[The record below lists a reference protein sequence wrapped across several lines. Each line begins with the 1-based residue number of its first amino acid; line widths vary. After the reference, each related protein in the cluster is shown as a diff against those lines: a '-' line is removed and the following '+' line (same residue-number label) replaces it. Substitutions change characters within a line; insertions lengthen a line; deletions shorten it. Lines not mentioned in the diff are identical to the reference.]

1 MTEIVFIGAG
11 NVASHL
17 APALESSRVGQVCQV
32 YSRTPESAQAL
43 CERIRSERKSDAFAS
58 STASVN
64 DVPQAVTD
72 AAQIT
77 PDADVYIVSLVDHAV
92 GEALSVVPPTRR
104 DALWL
109 HTSGSL
115 PMEVLAARSDRFGV
129 FYPLQTFSKD
139 RDVDM
144 AQVPIFIEGNTPEVT
159 DTIRAMA
166 EAVSSKVYY
175 ADGDLRRRMHIA
187 AVFACNFTNYM
198 FTVADDLLRR
208 DGLSLEVLHP
218 LLAETVHKAMT
229 GSPERGQT
237 GPAVRGDKEVVERH
251 ASMLP
256 PDLAEIYRLLSDSIY
271 KRHHDK

>member
-1 MTEIVFIGAG
+1 MVKIVFLGAG

-17 APALESSRVGQVCQV
+17 APALERGGVGEVCQV
-32 YSRTPESAQAL
+32 YSRTLVSAETL
-43 CERIRSERKSDAFAS
+43 CARLQSARPVCDLSRI
-58 STASVN
+58 
-64 DVPQAVTD
+64 VTD
-72 AAQIT
+72 ADI
-77 PDADVYIVSLVDHAV
+77 YIVSLVDHAV
-92 GEALSVVPPTRR
+92 SEALSAVPPTRR

-115 PMEVLAARSDRFGV
+115 PMEVLVQRSDRFGV

-139 RDVDM
+139 RAVDM
-144 AQVPIFIEGNTPEVT
+144 SQVPVFIEGNTPEVT
-159 DTIRAMA
+159 ETIREMA
-166 EAVSSKVYY
+166 GAVSRKVYY

-198 FTVADDLLRR
+198 FTVADDLLRA

-218 LLAETVHKAMT
+218 LLAETVRKAMN

-237 GPAVRGDKEVVERH
+237 GPAVRGDIEVVERH

-256 PDLAEIYRLLSDSIY
+256 ADLAEIYRLLSESIFR
-271 KRHHDK
+271 RHHDAMMS